1 MWKICQKSKLK
12 HIIIQTS
19 IHYVVQRQND
29 SWNRP
34 LWLLL
39 FLQICGLLIFGLC
52 MGSLT
57 FCLTFMHRST
67 RQQKQTET
75 NNGKQGSLKATCSFL
90 HSLESQCSKKKKRL
104 QAPPPD
110 TPTLPTICCMETGN
124 DKYSESWSA
133 THMGCWTLTG
143 NILQMM
149 FKSLDM
155 SYTRH
160 TCMQC
165 FRF

>member
-90 HSLESQCSKKKKRL
+90 HSLESQCSKKRKGCRPHLLTRQHSPQYVVWKL
-104 QAPPPD
+104 GMINTQKAG
-110 TPTLPTICCMETGN
+110 LP
-124 DKYSESWSA
+124 
-133 THMGCWTLTG
+133 LTWVAEP
-143 NILQMM
+143 
-149 FKSLDM
+149 
-155 SYTRH
+155 
-160 TCMQC
+160 
-165 FRF
+165 